1 MTWGAIAGAAI
12 VTVGGLVSANQQKQA
27 VKGAANAQKDA
38 TNTAIAE
45 EQRQYDLNMQEYQR
59 KQAILEQQQAQTT
72 QLMTPYIQAGQG
84 ALYELMALSGVAMP
98 QQPTTPA
105 GLNSYQPSASERASL
120 LPATSADASGNITV
134 GGAAAGAPAT
144 GQVGI
149 QGGLGG
155 AVGTIGAVG
164 SALGKAVQQTAAGAQ
179 TPQISQVQG
188 AANPYAGMTGQEAQA
203 TAIENIASS
212 PLLQELT
219 AQGEQAL
226 LQQASATGGLRG
238 GNIQGALAQY
248 RPQMLQQ
255 AINDQVSRLGNISSS
270 GTSAISSLPYINQ
283 TSAYP
288 TSNLSSLYQDL
299 GSAQAG
305 NILGQSQA
313 QNQIYSNI
321 AQGLGTAAGA
331 YFNQGK

>member
-1 MTWGAIAGAAI
+1 MSWGAIAGAAI
-12 VTVGGLVSANQQKQA
+12 VTVGGMVSANQKKQA
-27 VKGAANAQKDA
+27 IKGAANAQKDA

-105 GLNSYQPSASERASL
+105 GLTAAQPSASERASL
-120 LPATSADASGNITV
+120 LPATSTDASGNMM
-134 GGAAAGAPAT
+134 
-144 GQVGI
+144 I
-149 QGGLGG
+149 QGGPD
-155 AVGTIGAVG
+155 V
-164 SALGKAVQQTAAGAQ
+164 GAQ
-179 TPQISQVQG
+179 TSQISQVQG
-188 AANPYAGMTGQEAQA
+188 ATNPYAGMTGQEAQA
-203 TAIENIASS
+203 AAIENIASS

-255 AINDQVSRLGNISSS
+255 AISDQYSRLGSLAGS

-283 TSAYP
+283 SGSMP
-288 TSNLSSLYQDL
+288 TNNLASLYGDL
-299 GSAQAG
+299 GAIEAGRIQSTGEAQGEMYG
-305 NILGQSQA
+305 NIASG
-313 QNQIYSNI
+313 IGT
-321 AQGLGTAAGA
+321 GLDA
-331 YFNQGK
+331 YLNRNKA

>member
-1 MTWGAIAGAAI
+1 MSWGAIAGAAI
-12 VTVGGLVSANQQKQA
+12 VTVGGLVSANQKKQA
-27 VKGAANAQKDA
+27 IKGAANAQKSA
-38 TNTAIAE
+38 TNTAISE

-98 QQPTTPA
+98 QQPTTPV
-105 GLNSYQPSASERASL
+105 GLTAYQPSASERASL
-120 LPATSADASGNITV
+120 LPATSTDASGKITI

-144 GQVGI
+144 GEVGI
-149 QGGLGG
+149 QGTRGG
-155 AVGTIGAVG
+155 ALGQIAGTVGG
-164 SALGKAVQQTAAGAQ
+164 ALGKSIQGTVAAA
-179 TPQISQVQG
+179 PQIQQVQG

-203 TAIENIASS
+203 AAIENIASS

-255 AINDQVSRLGNISSS
+255 AISDQYSRLGNLAGR
-270 GTSAISSLPYINQ
+270 GTSAISSLPYISQ
-283 TSAYP
+283 PGAMP
-288 TSNLSSLYQDL
+288 TNNLSNLYQDL

>member
-1 MTWGAIAGAAI
+1 MWGLIAGAAI
-12 VTVGGLVSANQQKQA
+12 TTIGGLISSNQQKQA
-27 VKGAANAQKDA
+27 AKGAANAQKAA

-45 EQRQYDLNMQEYQR
+45 EQRQFDAQMEEYQR
-59 KQAILEQQQAQTT
+59 KQAILEQQQARTT
-72 QLMTPYIQAGQG
+72 QLMSPYIQAGQG

-105 GLNSYQPSASERASL
+105 GLTAYQPSASERASL
-120 LPATSADASGNITV
+120 LPATSTDASGNITV
-134 GGAAAGAPAT
+134 GGAAPGAPTT

-149 QGGLGG
+149 QSTRGG
-155 AVGTIGAVG
+155 ALGQIAGAVSG
-164 SALGKAVQQTAAGAQ
+164 ALGKGIQETVESA
-179 TPQISQVQG
+179 PQIQQVQG
-188 AANPYAGMTGQEAQA
+188 AVNPYAGMTGQEAQA
-203 TAIENIASS
+203 AAIEKIASS

-255 AINDQVSRLGNISSS
+255 AISDQYNRLGSTVA
-270 GTSAISSLPYINQ
+270 GGQTATSSLPYINQ
-283 TSAYP
+283 TSYP
-288 TSNLSSLYQDL
+288 TNNLSGLYQDL
-299 GSAQAG
+299 GSIQAG

-313 QNQIYSNI
+313 QGQIYSNI

-331 YFNQGK
+331 YFNRNKES